1 MPNLNGGD
9 KATVSAAK
17 NQQNNQQR
25 STSATA
31 LRPPD
36 TSERIQEVQG
46 SLTPSSLEKPSKYWD
61 NPDFLYPG
69 GTVRDNAGNLVQIQR
84 GYIRR
89 LNEFFARMPNAPQ
102 LNGRKVKFQFQPEQV
117 VRNVTANMST
127 HFFFNQDPA
136 QLAVPKYGESTYTLE
151 LLFNREAELRSG
163 KYKIGNKIATA
174 NLEVARRSL
183 QTRPEDFITG
193 EYNPSWVCGIGIL
206 ADLMVLDAVIGQGF
220 NQEMSMIVQNIA
232 SKMDSEPA
240 KTENTDDT
248 DKSNEA
254 GTPVV
259 AFQFTTDSENPN
271 LGNTAFLTPVPV
283 RVQLA
288 PWMMVEGFVLSSE
301 VNIHKFNSN
310 YVPTQAKV
318 FLTVQAIYMGFV
330 KEKTLFTIDT
340 PIPTGSDASP
350 DATTNQEEDVTIR
363 KATIE
368 GLSNFFD
375 KVSAT
380 RDYVSASLLGFAF
393 AGEPKVK
400 FDLKES
406 DAAKNWRPSGNAD
419 RDISFTYDA
428 KVKIYWHSYIDGAS
442 NSRGIQ
448 GRISASGGTLK
459 EINYFTKE
467 NVNSIPIPEWGTKE
481 KPYVMTSNGPI
492 RFNGDKWVIDDGSN
506 GYINNWSRDLPKA
519 LVPFEQDKFNF
530 EMEIKINATRFGASY
545 TSPQSF
551 HVSFDKIT
559 ANYVDLFKSIT
570 IKFTPPSAPAPPAL
584 RP

>member
-1 MPNLNGGD
+1 
-9 KATVSAAK
+9 
-17 NQQNNQQR
+17 
-25 STSATA
+25 
-31 LRPPD
+31 
-36 TSERIQEVQG
+36 VQG
-46 SLTPSSLEKPSKYWD
+46 SLTPSSLEKPSGYAD

-69 GTVRDNAGNLVQIQR
+69 GTVRDNAGNLVQIHR
-84 GYIRR
+84 GYVRR
-89 LNEFFARMPNAPQ
+89 LNEYFARMPNAPQ
-102 LNGRKVKFQFQPEQV
+102 ISGRKVKFQFQPEQV

-174 NLEVARRSL
+174 NLEFARRAL
-183 QTRPEDFITG
+183 QTKPEDFITG

-259 AFQFTTDSENPN
+259 ASQFTKDYENPN
-271 LGNTAFLTPVPV
+271 LGNTAFITPVPV

-330 KEKTLFTIDT
+330 KEKGTIFTIDT

-368 GLSNFFD
+368 GLSNFFTG
-375 KVSAT
+375 VEAT

-393 AGEPKVK
+393 TKEPKVK
-400 FDLKES
+400 FDLKIS

-419 RDISFTYDA
+419 KDISFTYAA
-428 KVKIYWHSYIDGAS
+428 KITIYWHAYIDGAS
-442 NSRGIQ
+442 NSRDIQ
-448 GRISASGGTLK
+448 GWISADGLHKTLK
-459 EINYFTKE
+459 QINYFTKE
-467 NVNSIPIPEWGTKE
+467 NVNSIPIPAWGTKE

-492 RFNGDKWVIDDGSN
+492 RFTGDKWVIDDGSG
-506 GYINNWSRDLPKA
+506 GYINNWIRDIPKA
-519 LVPFEQDKFNF
+519 LVPFKEDRFNF

-551 HVSFDKIT
+551 HASHFNIT
-559 ANYVDLFKSIT
+559 ASGIHMIDDIT